1 VAAASAPVE
10 SWATLL
16 RDLPPDTDPVLRN
29 VLADRSLLR
38 PVLFTGSRLLRPA
51 FGRVEVTGLEHL
63 PRTGAFLICP
73 NHQSYVDAFVLH
85 SILPYWVQARL
96 FFVGAAEYFSSPLTA
111 AMARAINLVPVDPD
125 ANLVPAMKAGAFGLR
140 HGRILV
146 LFPEGERSIDGTVKR
161 FKKGAPILSRHLDV
175 PIIPVALRGAYEV
188 WPRNASYQWRGAL
201 PGNRHRVRMAF
212 GPPFRVRPDETDA
225 EAASRLRDVV
235 DAMWQAI

>member
-1 VAAASAPVE
+1 
-10 SWATLL
+10 
-16 RDLPPDTDPVLRN
+16 
-29 VLADRSLLR
+29 
-38 PVLFTGSRLLRPA
+38 
-51 FGRVEVTGLEHL
+51 
-63 PRTGAFLICP
+63 
-73 NHQSYVDAFVLH
+73 
-85 SILPYWVQARL
+85 
-96 FFVGAAEYFSSPLTA
+96 
-111 AMARAINLVPVDPD
+111 
-125 ANLVPAMKAGAFGLR
+125 MKAGAFGLR